1 MRRVPLATLLVVSVI
16 LAGCGSGDGEGS
28 RPSISATLPERSS
41 TLPSSTAAPAPS
53 EPGTTTPTSAAPTSA
68 APPTVTGPTITA
80 PTITAPTTTAPTTAP
95 TTTAPVTTEATT
107 TTGATTTASTL
118 PPLAGTETEDDSS
131 VGWWPW
137 ALAAVVVA
145 GLVAALLVRRSRRRA
160 ATESRTN
167 EALTDA
173 EDLAA
178 HLAVIDPGSAQTVV
192 AQDASRLASL
202 AAELDTVAAQGSDPR
217 RKAALDRVSAQ
228 AHVLHQVVDS
238 VALSPSP
245 PTDAAT
251 GHLRE
256 QASLLHTVAT
266 QARAELQPVGSSD

>member
-1 MRRVPLATLLVVSVI
+1 MLLHRR
-16 LAGCGSGDGEGS
+16 
-28 RPSISATLPERSS
+28 
-41 TLPSSTAAPAPS
+41 
-53 EPGTTTPTSAAPTSA
+53 
-68 APPTVTGPTITA
+68 PPRPTITA
-80 PTITAPTTTAPTTAP
+80 PTITAPTTAP

-107 TTGATTTASTL
+107 TEATTTASTL
-118 PPLAGTETEDDSS
+118 PPLAGTEAEDDSS

-145 GLVAALLVRRSRRRA
+145 GLVAFLLVRRSRRRA
-160 ATESRTN
+160 ATETRTN
-167 EALTDA
+167 DALTDA

-178 HLAVIDPGSAQTVV
+178 HLAVLDPGGAQTVV

-202 AAELDTVAAQGSDPR
+202 AAELDTVAAQDSDPR

-238 VALSPSP
+238 VALSPGP
-245 PTDAAT
+245 PSDAAT

-256 QASLLHTVAT
+256 QASLLHTAAT
-266 QARAELQPVGSSD
+266 QARAELQPVAPSH